1 MAVGFLA
8 DWMHKLARTPHE
20 DGATTLPIP
29 EASPPPSGRRG
40 YHVGAQT
47 GRLNYGQRTVGV
59 GPNAVTYSDLTSLRA
74 RSRSLSRNS
83 GYGRKAVD
91 VLANALVGD
100 GIRPQVHTGSEAVD
114 RRVEALWA
122 EWAADAD
129 ADGRCDVYGLQR
141 LAVEAW
147 LESGEVLLRRRPRRI
162 DSPLA
167 VPLQIQALESDF
179 LVNGDSYVGAANV
192 GSTDYVNQGVVFN
205 RRGERVGYIVY
216 RTHPGDYVPSLGG
229 ITGQSE
235 VVRVNAANISHVYDT
250 RRPGQVRGL
259 PWAASV
265 IEDLVALDEY
275 MYNEAIRQETQSN
288 FAAFVIGA
296 DQEDNQGLGTVST
309 DSATGDYFDT
319 LQPGMVRHL
328 SADQDIK
335 FALPNVSP
343 QLDAYSKTIL
353 RKIATGY
360 RMPYELL
367 TGDLSGV
374 NFSSIRTGML
384 EFYRMIDSVR
394 PRVVERHVCRPI
406 WGWFIQSAIAAGK
419 LPARDGGYPVTWHAP
434 RPVPIDRQKEINAD
448 VAEVNAGVQSLS
460 GIIRSRGGDPS
471 TVFGE
476 LEADKARLQAM
487 GINTS
492 SVLGTEPGAVEVV
505 EVEDEPETL
514 DADEA

>member
-1 MAVGFLA
+1 MAVGFLGNIVS
-8 DWMHKLARTPHE
+8 KLARTPHE
-20 DGATTLPIP
+20 DGMTTLPVP
-29 EASPPPSGRRG
+29 ESKPMPSGRKRG
-40 YHVGAQT
+40 YHVASQT
-47 GRLNYGQRTVGV
+47 GRLNYGQRTVGI
-59 GPNAVTYSDLTSLRA
+59 GPNAVTYADLPTLRA

-83 GYGRKAVD
+83 GYGRKAID

-100 GIRPQVHTGSEAVD
+100 GIRPQVHTGSEALD

-122 EWAADAD
+122 EWGADAD

-141 LAVEAW
+141 LAVESW

-162 DSPLA
+162 DAPLA
-167 VPLQIQALESDF
+167 VPLQVQALESDF
-179 LVNGDSYVGAANV
+179 LVNSDAYVSSPRTSA
-192 GSTDYVNQGVVFN
+192 TETVNQGVILN
-205 RRGERVGYIVY
+205 RRGQRVGYIIY
-216 RTHPGDYVPSLGG
+216 KAHPGDYVTSISATLGA
-229 ITGQSE
+229 SE
-235 VVRVNAANISHVYDT
+235 VLRVSARDVSHVFDA

-259 PWAASV
+259 PWASSV

-288 FAAFVIGA
+288 FAAFIIGA
-296 DQEDNQGLGTVST
+296 DQDGDQGLGDVST

-328 SADQDIK
+328 TADQDIK

-360 RMPYELL
+360 RIPYELL

-384 EFYRMIDSVR
+384 EFYRMVDATR
-394 PRVVERHVCRPI
+394 PRVVERHVCRPM
-406 WGWFIQSAIAAGK
+406 WEWFINAAIASGK
-419 LPARDGGYPVTWHAP
+419 LADRQGGYPVTWHAP
-434 RPVPIDRQKEINAD
+434 RPVPIDRQKEAAAD
-448 VAEVNAGVQSLS
+448 VAEVNAGLASLS
-460 GIIRSRGGDPS
+460 SLIRKRGSDPA
-471 TVFGE
+471 TVFAE
-476 LEADKARLQAM
+476 LAADKQKLIDL

-492 SVLGTEPGAVEVV
+492 SVLGTEAPAVEVV
-505 EVEDEPETL
+505 ETEDDPPVSEM
-514 DADEA
+514 DA